1 MTVIDPSPLFRQ
13 ITLVAGCIVGLFW
26 FVPADA
32 ANFARLENGK
42 YVLTAAGC
50 IGCHTTKKDHDKGI
64 VLGGG
69 RGLKTPFGLFYSPNI
84 TPHPEN
90 GIGKWTEANFI
101 EAMRNGKN
109 PDGEHYLPVFPY
121 TSFTQIT
128 DSDLRDLWG
137 YMQTL
142 PIVDHENIPHGAPF
156 IFRMRFTL
164 GPWKMINFKAG
175 AFQPQADQ
183 SAEWNRGAYLVN
195 ALGHCGE
202 CHTPRNLMGGMKSDL
217 YHSGSNDGPEGGSVP
232 NITMHGETGIGDWSD
247 DDLDTLLTMGMLPD
261 GDFVGSGMA
270 EVVENT
276 GKLRPEDRKAIITYL
291 KSTPAIANKIK

>member
-1 MTVIDPSPLFRQ
+1 MFW
-13 ITLVAGCIVGLFW
+13 LVAVEAAD
-26 FVPADA
+26 PAQ
-32 ANFARLENGK
+32 LENGK
-42 YVLTAAGC
+42 YVMTAAGC
-50 IGCHTTKKDHDKGI
+50 VGCHTTKKDHDNGNI
-64 VLGGG
+64 MGGQ
-69 RGLKTPFGLFYSPNI
+69 RALETPFGVFYSPNI
-84 TPHPEN
+84 TPDPEN
-90 GIGKWTEANFI
+90 GIGNWTEANFI

-128 DSDLRDLWG
+128 DRDLRDLWA

-142 PIVDHENIPHGAPF
+142 PSLNHENKPHGAPF

-164 GPWKMINFKAG
+164 GPWKMINFKPG
-175 AFQPQADQ
+175 AYEPREDQ

-202 CHTPRNLMGGMKSDL
+202 CHTPRNLMGGLKSDM
-217 YHSGSNDGPEGGSVP
+217 YHSGSNDGPEGEPIP
-232 NITMHGETGIGDWSD
+232 NITMDRETGIGDWSE

-270 EVVENT
+270 EVIENT
-276 GKLRPEDRKAIITYL
+276 GKLTDLDRKAIITYL
-291 KSTPAIANKIK
+291 MSTSAIANKIK